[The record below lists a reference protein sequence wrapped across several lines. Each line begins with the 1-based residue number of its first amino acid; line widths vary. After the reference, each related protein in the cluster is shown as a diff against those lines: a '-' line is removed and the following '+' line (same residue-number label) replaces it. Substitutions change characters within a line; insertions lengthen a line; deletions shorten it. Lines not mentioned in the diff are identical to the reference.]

1 MIATLSIET
10 GEFQEEKHKKG
21 WQAIQTYADRQT
33 HKMWSDFLKVEIKI
47 MDSLNVKAGR
57 DLRALQTHPIAL
69 QKRKLRQSCVKPP
82 AQEHMRVTH
91 GNESTV

>member
-1 MIATLSIET
+1 
-10 GEFQEEKHKKG
+10 
-21 WQAIQTYADRQT
+21 
-33 HKMWSDFLKVEIKI
+33 